1 MNLYGVYIIKN
12 YLCNKNNL
20 LEEKHLQNLQHQLTN
35 EILSIFIDLLNKGN
49 KPLSYIIIWILI
61 NLSSIDFKEDLF
73 LTPVNIIYN
82 IAFFLGQIKED
93 KILTYRGIYLL
104 RNISFNNIK
113 IQELLLNYNIFEY
126 CNEIYHIYFFDN
138 NFAHNIFKCLGN
150 FTFDINIKYEKQYLI
165 FFDMIKPFLSCSTG
179 NKRLNK
185 YLNFI
190 YNICFCDSDEIINY
204 FFEKEIYKDLIEIY
218 PFKED
223 ININKDNEYYI
234 DNIKI
239 MVLKIFGKILSIDV
253 EQLLIKKL
261 IDFGLLNF
269 FDKIIDSF
277 LKDNNNNYTLMK
289 YLFLCI
295 SNLSEELDYLNLLY
309 SKGIISKLIK
319 IGNNLY
325 NLIKDDIDTKDLLSS
340 FRELNYAFSLIII
353 NSTYKNLIPTIKYK
367 NCILIVF
374 IIEALNIF
382 VNKNELI
389 LLLLQALY
397 RLIEYDKIVDEFNYK
412 IRTDFVDDNFSEIM
426 ERNGIKSIIENYITD
441 KRNDINII
449 ANNIYDKLYKF

>member
-20 LEEKHLQNLQHQLTN
+20 IEEKHIQNLLHQITN
-35 EILSIFIDLLNKGN
+35 DILSIFVNLLNKGN
-49 KPLSYIIIWILI
+49 KPLSYVIIWILI
-61 NLSSIDFKEDLF
+61 NIASTVFKEELF
-73 LTPVNIIYN
+73 LKPANNVYK

-104 RNISFNNIK
+104 RNISFNNII
-113 IQELLLNYNIFEY
+113 IQEILLNYNIFEY
-126 CNEIYHIYFFDN
+126 CNEIYHLYFFDN
-138 NFAHNIFKCLGN
+138 DFAHNIFKCLGN
-150 FTFDINIKYEKQYLI
+150 FTYDMNIKYEKQYMI
-165 FFDMIKPFLSCSTG
+165 FFDMIKPFLSCSTSM
-179 NKRLNK
+179 KRLNK

-190 YNICFCDSDEIINY
+190 YNICLCDSDKIIIY

-218 PFKED
+218 PFNED
-223 ININKDNEYYI
+223 DEINQDDEYYVN
-234 DNIKI
+234 NIKI
-239 MVLKIFGKILSIDV
+239 FVLKIFGKILSIDD

-277 LKDNNNNYTLMK
+277 LKANNNNYTLLK
-289 YLFLCI
+289 NLFLCI

-325 NLIKDDIDTKDLLSS
+325 NLIKDDIDIKDLLSS
-340 FRELNYAFSLIII
+340 FSELNYAFSLIII

-367 NCILIVF
+367 NCILVVF

-382 VNKNELI
+382 VNKSELI
-389 LLLLQALY
+389 SLLLQALY
-397 RLIEYDKIVDEFNYK
+397 RLVEYDKIMEEFNYK
-412 IRTDFVDDNFSEIM
+412 IRTDFIGDNFSEIM
-426 ERNGIKSIIENYITD
+426 ERNGIKSILENYITD